1 MKWVRISD
9 TKLMW
14 GITVVIL
21 LTTILAILL
30 INNKQQDVNIVTK
43 GSTSLSE
50 PSYYSIDT
58 ITPKRDWCSRVASC
72 RLLAEV
78 GYYEAR
84 GQSDMGVVAT
94 MYVVMNRV
102 ASDGEFR
109 KQNDIKTVVYKKHQ
123 FSYLLD
129 GSMDKPV
136 NYDQMDRMLVLAHD
150 VLHRNI
156 GDVTNGAM
164 YYHANYVSPRWS
176 KHYEYIVTIGD
187 HIFYK

>member
-1 MKWVRISD
+1 MKWARISD

-21 LTTILAILL
+21 LTTVLAILL
-30 INNKQQDVNIVTK
+30 VNNKQQDVNIVTK
-43 GSTSLSE
+43 GSTRLPE

-72 RLLAEV
+72 RTLAEV

-84 GQSDMGVVAT
+84 SESDMGAIAT

-102 ASDGEFR
+102 DSGGIFR
-109 KQNDIKTVVYKKHQ
+109 NQKDIKTVVHKKHQ

-136 NYDQMDRMLVLAHD
+136 DYKQLERMYVLAYD
-150 VLHRNI
+150 VMHGNVD
-156 GDVTNGAM
+156 DVTNGSL
-164 YYHANYVSPRWS
+164 YYHADYVNPRWS
-176 KHYEYIVTIGD
+176 SYYGYVVTIGN